1 MDETAAAEA
10 VAAYA
15 HHLEKNDLIVRVTA
29 LVGITITAVA
39 FFSWAK
45 AEAKRGA

>member
-1 MDETAAAEA
+1 MDETQAAEA

-15 HHLEKNDLIVRVTA
+15 HHLEKNDLIIRMTA
-29 LVGITITAVA
+29 LIGITVTAVA

-45 AEAKRGA
+45 AEAKR